1 MIKFNKCKL
10 NPEIL
15 DQWILADV
23 NVLLVGEKGVGKS
36 LQVIDSFKRNNL
48 KFAYFSGATLDPWIH
63 LLGIP
68 KAKLMPDGTEKM
80 EFILPEN
87 LDNDVEAIFVDE
99 LNRTNKIVRN
109 ALLELQQ
116 FKSINGRKFPK
127 LRMVWGAVNPP
138 KNEEDADSVDYDVDE
153 LDPAQLDR
161 FHVIIELPNEPDTK
175 YFRSKFGNYHG
186 KILVDWWHEQP
197 KDALKI
203 LSPRRLDYVGECF
216 RKGLDIKYLLP
227 ISANA
232 KELVKKLALDESQE
246 LINVL
251 LANPNDA
258 DMQVFLEDDKNAL
271 KYKTTL
277 KDEKYWRYWKF
288 IKKEFVT
295 EEIKHNE
302 KFENFAIYQVLK
314 KEPFY
319 REIIGE
325 ISKSNPSSTTIKIL
339 KSLINQKYVP
349 DATESL
355 SDFVPSSH
363 NFVMLKPT
371 GSITDTFSSTNA
383 AWYVTS
389 NISYDPSN
397 SIYACN
403 TQERRRILSI
413 IPGTWDVIKNKYHL
427 INFVVNCLMS
437 MQKATISNEKIF
449 LSIFG
454 TTCMLAKK
462 TLSKDELIRMILDI
476 NANKGKLSN
485 NRVEDFTNYLGST
498 KETISVVPDSFLKK
512 IKDIRSVISMS
523 SSDLDI
529 SDLL

>member
-277 KDEKYWRYWKF
+277 KDEKYWRY
-288 IKKEFVT
+288 
-295 EEIKHNE
+295 
-302 KFENFAIYQVLK
+302 
-314 KEPFY
+314 
-319 REIIGE
+319 
-325 ISKSNPSSTTIKIL
+325 
-339 KSLINQKYVP
+339 
-349 DATESL
+349 
-355 SDFVPSSH
+355 
-363 NFVMLKPT
+363 
-371 GSITDTFSSTNA
+371 
-383 AWYVTS
+383 
-389 NISYDPSN
+389 
-397 SIYACN
+397 
-403 TQERRRILSI
+403 
-413 IPGTWDVIKNKYHL
+413 
-427 INFVVNCLMS
+427 
-437 MQKATISNEKIF
+437 
-449 LSIFG
+449 
-454 TTCMLAKK
+454 
-462 TLSKDELIRMILDI
+462 
-476 NANKGKLSN
+476 
-485 NRVEDFTNYLGST
+485 
-498 KETISVVPDSFLKK
+498 
-512 IKDIRSVISMS
+512 
-523 SSDLDI
+523 
-529 SDLL
+529 